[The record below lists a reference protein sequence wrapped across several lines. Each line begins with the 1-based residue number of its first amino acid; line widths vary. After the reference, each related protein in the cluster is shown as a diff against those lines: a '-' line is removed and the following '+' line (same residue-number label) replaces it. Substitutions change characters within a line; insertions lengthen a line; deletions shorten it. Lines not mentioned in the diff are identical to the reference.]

1 MSRYN
6 TYTLPLGP
14 ADITVDA
21 GDPEVRK
28 VISSTVAGITSS
40 NTANTLLYSTR
51 IPGGTYIINEVL
63 DIRTLATKTN
73 TNATCTLRF
82 YYGET
87 ASLTATGP
95 YAAATQLAQC
105 LYTAT
110 SLSLPLHR
118 RLGIR
123 NATASTIVF
132 DATRSATTDLFFQGA
147 ESTGRNGDSPG
158 GVDLIAIDWTEDVWI
173 LVSGDTDSASDILQ
187 VRYFKINN

>member
-28 VISSTVAGITSS
+28 VISTTVPGSTSS
-40 NTANTLLYSTR
+40 SLSNVLLYSTR
-51 IPGGTYIINEVL
+51 VPAGVYVANEVL

-73 TNATCTLRF
+73 TNSTCTLRF
-82 YYGET
+82 YYGTT
-87 ASLTATGP
+87 ASLT
-95 YAAATQLAQC
+95 
-105 LYTAT
+105 YTAA

-118 RLGIR
+118 RLAIR
-123 NATASTIVF
+123 SATTNTIVF
-132 DATRSATTDLFFQGA
+132 DTTRSSPTDLYFRGS
-147 ESTGRNGDSPG
+147 ETTGRECESPG
-158 GVDLIAIDWTEDVWI
+158 GVDFVAIDWTQDVWV
-173 LVSGDTDSASDILQ
+173 LVSGDVDSTSDILQ

>member
-28 VISSTVAGITSS
+28 VISTTVPGSTSS
-40 NTANTLLYSTR
+40 SLSNVLLYSTR
-51 IPGGTYIINEVL
+51 VPAGVYVANEVL

-73 TNATCTLRF
+73 TNSTCTLKF
-82 YYGET
+82 YYGTT
-87 ASLTATGP
+87 ASLTG
-95 YAAATQLAQC
+95 ATQLGQC
-105 LYTAT
+105 LYTAG

-118 RLGIR
+118 RLAIR
-123 NATASTIVF
+123 SATTNTIVF
-132 DATRSATTDLFFQGA
+132 DTTRNATTDMYFQGT
-147 ESTGRNGDSPG
+147 ETTGRACESPG
-158 GVDLIAIDWTEDVWI
+158 GVDFVAIDWTQDVWI
-173 LVSGDTDSASDILQ
+173 LVSGDVDNVSDILQ

>member
-14 ADITVDA
+14 VDITADA
-21 GDPEVRK
+21 GDPDYRK
-28 VISSTVAGITSS
+28 VISTTVPGATSS
-40 NTANTLLYSTR
+40 SLTDVLLYSTLV
-51 IPGGTYIINEVL
+51 PANTYVLNEVL
-63 DIRTLATKTN
+63 DIRTLATKTG

-82 YYGET
+82 WAGTT
-87 ASLTATGP
+87 ASLSG
-95 YAAATQLAQC
+95 ATQIGQC

-123 NATASTIVF
+123 VAASSTICF
-132 DATRSATTDLFFQGA
+132 DTTTNATTDIFFGGA
-147 ESTGRNGDSPG
+147 GTSEANGRNSDSIG
-158 GVDLIAIDWTEDVWI
+158 GVDILSINWTQDVWI
-173 LVSGDTDSASDILQ
+173 LVSGDVDSASDVIQ